1 MGKHPPIHV
10 KAIAGLTAF
19 VLANIAF
26 RNIFRPGVPIPFV
39 PGDDVFQS
47 FFFDG
52 AAELSTGQ
60 VRDRDI
66 SRQLFAVCCSVILF
80 MLTCQGAQL

>member
-39 PGDDVFQS
+39 PGDDTLQS

-66 SRQLFAVCCSVILF
+66 SIDNYSQCVLRSFILF
-80 MLTCQGAQL
+80 